1 MSVFLRTV
9 RLVLG
14 FVVFKGLTRVRGS
27 NYPLDTKFLTLSLD
41 RARAAESNMTGIFVV
56 VPFALA
62 QGIDEVICVGK
73 DLHSKFFVPF

>member
-27 NYPLDTKFLTLSLD
+27 NYPLDTKFLTLSVNRSYRFMLGGTSL
-41 RARAAESNMTGIFVV
+41 RKLNKVE
-56 VPFALA
+56 L
-62 QGIDEVICVGK
+62 
-73 DLHSKFFVPF
+73 